1 MTNIQIRAEW
11 TATPQYH
18 IDFARGS
25 IYHSQ
30 TASRGQ
36 KHRIFDD
43 QKVGGNMK
51 HFNYAQST
59 DLFKKVKTAEYYLV
73 MMRTL

>member
-1 MTNIQIRAEW
+1 MTNLQMRADW
-11 TATPQYH
+11 TTQPEYY

-36 KHRIFDD
+36 IHRIFSD
-43 QKVGGNMK
+43 KPVGGKMK
-51 HFNYAQST
+51 HLNYAQMT
-59 DLFKKVKTAEYYLV
+59 DIFKKGRAAQFYLILL
-73 MMRTL
+73 RSL